1 MKALDVYFHGKLA
14 GVLEQ
19 TPEGRIEFSYAE
31 EWIQSENARPISQSL
46 PLRAETFEE
55 RACIGYFGGLLP
67 EEYNREI
74 IARNLGITARND
86 FAMLREIG
94 GECAGA
100 VSLVNPETTLD
111 AAEHHY
117 TSITENELIE
127 ILDQLPQRPLLAG
140 RAEVRLSL
148 AGAQN
153 KVALYKEGEEFSLP
167 LNESPSSH
175 ILKPEGERFPKLTIN
190 EAYCL
195 NLARL
200 AGLPTT
206 EAEAKT
212 FGQHRCLVVERY
224 DRIRSHAGQL
234 QRLHQ
239 EDFCQA
245 LGIPTRIKYQNEGGP
260 DLATCFQLLRNASTR
275 PARDL
280 INLFNAVIFNFLIGN
295 NDAHGKNFSLLYTRK
310 GGVQSV
316 QLAPLYDLVSTA
328 SYPELS
334 QKMAMK
340 IGSTYLP
347 FKLRLND
354 WEHHWERIGFSK
366 KQALKQTL
374 QFIEQIDLLTKNPSN
389 ITEDAIGKI
398 IQTRVENLRKML
410 TISAHLKAPRLSKE
424 GTA

>member
-1 MKALDVYFHGKLA
+1 VDANPL
-14 GVLEQ
+14 
-19 TPEGRIEFSYAE
+19 
-31 EWIQSENARPISQSL
+31 SQSL
-46 PLRAETFEE
+46 PLKTETFEE
-55 RACIGYFGGLLP
+55 RECIGFFGGLLP

-100 VSLVNPETTLD
+100 ISLVDPDRPVDTE
-111 AAEHHY
+111 EHHY
-117 TSITENELIE
+117 TSISEEELIE
-127 ILDQLPQRPLLAG
+127 ILNQLPQRPLLAG

-153 KVALYKEGEEFSLP
+153 KVALYQGGEGFSLP

-175 ILKPEGERFPKLTIN
+175 ILKPEWERFPKLAMN

-206 EAEAKT
+206 QAEAKV
-212 FGQHRCLVVERY
+212 FGEHRCLVVERY
-224 DRIRSHAGQL
+224 DRIRSQAGQL

-260 DLATCFQLLRNASTR
+260 NLANCFQLIRSASTR

-310 GGVQSV
+310 NGVQSV

-347 FKLRLND
+347 SKLRLKD
-354 WEHHWERIGFSK
+354 WEYHWEHIGFSK
-366 KQALKQTL
+366 KQAHKQTL
-374 QFIEQIDLLTKNPSN
+374 EFVEQINSLANDPSN
-389 ITEDAIGKI
+389 TTEEAIGKI
-398 IQTRVENLRKML
+398 IQTQAKDLQKML
-410 TISAHLKAPRLSKE
+410 T
-424 GTA
+424 

>member
-1 MKALDVYFHGKLA
+1 MKTLHVYFHDELTGAL
-14 GVLEQ
+14 VQ
-19 TPEGRIEFSYAE
+19 TLEGRIEFSYNRDWLE
-31 EWIQSENARPISQSL
+31 SKGVHPLSQSL
-46 PLRAETFEE
+46 PLQPETFEE
-55 RACIGYFGGLLP
+55 RECIGFFGGLLP

-100 VSLVNPETTLD
+100 VSLVEPETVLEK
-111 AAEHHY
+111 AEHRY
-117 TSITENELIE
+117 ASISESELIE

-153 KVALYKEGEEFSLP
+153 KVALFKEGEDFSLP
-167 LNESPSSH
+167 LHESPSSH
-175 ILKPEGERFPKLTIN
+175 ILKPEWERFPGLSLN

-195 NLARL
+195 NLARRS
-200 AGLPTT
+200 GLPTT
-206 EAEAKT
+206 EAEATT
-212 FGQHRCLVVERY
+212 FGPHRCLVVERY
-224 DRIRSHAGQL
+224 DRILDKAGKL

-260 DLATCFQLLRNASTR
+260 DLASCFQLIRSASTR

-280 INLFNAVIFNFLIGN
+280 IHLFNVIIFNFLIGN
-295 NDAHGKNFSLLYTRK
+295 NDAHGKNFSLLYTQK
-310 GGVQSV
+310 GGQQSV

-340 IGSTYLP
+340 IGSAYLP
-347 FKLRLND
+347 SKLRIYD
-354 WEHHWERIGFSK
+354 WEHYWEHIGFSK
-366 KQALKQTL
+366 KQAFKQTL
-374 QFIEQIDLLTKNPSN
+374 QFVDQVESLANSPTNV
-389 ITEDAIGKI
+389 TEEAIGKI
-398 IQTRVENLRKML
+398 IQERVKNLRQML
-410 TISAHLKAPRLSKE
+410 VH
-424 GTA
+424 